1 MNWSIRY
8 RLFVPLG
15 LLLLGVAGI
24 STWSAMS
31 AARQAEERIARQ
43 VKSVTHT
50 LAGASLSLTPKI
62 LEQMKGLSGADYLLV
77 DADERRIATLPNT
90 QFELPAELVNQPADE
105 SPAEELGLPIE
116 IDGSRYRSRRLPQR
130 TGGNLYI
137 LYPEASLNEAIRDAV
152 RPWVVF
158 GLFGGLIAVASMLFI
173 GQRLVGR
180 IRDLERRTRQI
191 AAGDFSPMS
200 LPKQHDELRD
210 LSQSVNDMAAK
221 LAELQETVQKTER
234 LRLLGQL
241 SGGLAHQLRNSVT
254 GAKLAIQLHAEDCS
268 QADQEALQVAL
279 RQLNLMEA
287 NLRRFM
293 DLGKHDGRPQQRC
306 SIVSLI
312 DDAVSLLRPQA
323 VHAGIQLRW
332 QRPEREIEIDG
343 DAGQLRDAILNI
355 AGNSIE
361 AAGPKGIV
369 EIDATI
375 LPSPGLAEADRM
387 EKQSAVIE
395 ISDTGPGPP
404 AAIADRLFEPFVTGK
419 PEGIGLGLAV
429 ARHAVEM
436 HGGELSWRRK
446 GLETVFRIVLPVP
459 RE

>member
-1 MNWSIRY
+1 MKWSIRY

-15 LLLLGVAGI
+15 MLLLGVVGI
-24 STWSAMS
+24 SAWSATT

-77 DADERRIATLPNT
+77 DADGQRITTLSNS
-90 QFELPAELVNQPADE
+90 QFELPAEVVNQPAEE

-116 IDGSRYRSRRLPQR
+116 IDGERYRCRRLPQR

-137 LYPEASLNEAIRDAV
+137 LYPEASLNEAVRDAV
-152 RPWVVF
+152 RPSIVF
-158 GLFGGLIAVASMLFI
+158 GLFGGLIAVALMLFI

-191 AAGDFSPMS
+191 AAGDFSPMP

-210 LSQSVNDMAAK
+210 LSQSVNEMAAR

-234 LRLLGQL
+234 LRMLGQL
-241 SGGLAHQLRNSVT
+241 SSGLAHQLRNSVT
-254 GAKLAIQLHAEDCS
+254 GAKLAIQLHADDCT
-268 QADQEALQVAL
+268 QADREALQVAL

-293 DLGKHDGRPQQRC
+293 DFGKHDSRPPEHF
-306 SIVSLI
+306 SIPSLI
-312 DDAVSLLRPQA
+312 DDVVSLLKPQA
-323 VHAGIQLRW
+323 LHAGIEMRW
-332 QRPEREIEIDG
+332 QRLEHVIEMDG
-343 DAGQLRDAILNI
+343 DASQLRDAILNI
-355 AGNSIE
+355 VGNAIE

-369 EIDATI
+369 EIDARV
-375 LPSPGLAEADRM
+375 LASPVFTGNGTEG
-387 EKQSAVIE
+387 EQSGVIE

-404 AAIADRLFEPFVTGK
+404 EAIASRLFEPFVTGK

-436 HGGELSWRRK
+436 HGGKLSWRREDGK
-446 GLETVFRIVLPVP
+446 TVFRIVLPAPHV
-459 RE
+459 